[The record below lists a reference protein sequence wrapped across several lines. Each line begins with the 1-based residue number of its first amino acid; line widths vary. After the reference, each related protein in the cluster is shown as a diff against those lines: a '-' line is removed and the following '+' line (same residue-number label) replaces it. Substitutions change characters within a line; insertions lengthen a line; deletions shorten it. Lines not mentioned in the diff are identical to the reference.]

1 MLDSG
6 LSKVNGFIDFQRV
19 CTNNPSPMPSW
30 IQLVLLASVVA
41 VAVALVLALLSLRRA
56 ARRAEGVLAIVEQEL
71 RPLIGQAHGLI
82 DDARGLT
89 RETTRE
95 VEDVRRVTERVE
107 VVAGGMARIVTALS
121 GLTRAGQLVGMATGV
136 RRGIDVF
143 VQRFRK
149 GQGVHHE

>member
-1 MLDSG
+1 
-6 LSKVNGFIDFQRV
+6 
-19 CTNNPSPMPSW
+19 MPSW
-30 IQLVLLASVVA
+30 IQLVLLAAVVA
-41 VAVALVLALLSLRRA
+41 VAAALVLALLSLRRA
-56 ARRAEGVLAIVEQEL
+56 ARRADGVLAIVEQEL

-95 VEDVRRVTERVE
+95 VEQVRRVTERLE
-107 VVAGGMARIVTALS
+107 DVAGAVARVVVALS
-121 GLTRAGQLVGMATGV
+121 GLTRAGQLVGVATGV

-149 GQGVHHE
+149 ERGDHHE

>member
-6 LSKVNGFIDFQRV
+6 LAKVNGFIDFRDV
-19 CTNNPSPMPSW
+19 CTNNPNPMSSW
-30 IQLVLLASVVA
+30 IQLILLGSIVA
-41 VAVALVLALLSLRRA
+41 VAVALVLTLLSLRRA

-82 DDARGLT
+82 DDARSLT

-95 VEDVRRVTERVE
+95 VEEVRRVTERVE
-107 VVAGGMARIVTALS
+107 VVAGGVARVVTALS
-121 GLTRAGQLVGMATGV
+121 GLTRAGQLFGMASGIKRGV
-136 RRGIDVF
+136 DVF

-149 GQGVHHE
+149 AQGDHHE